1 MSRLTQSTQGIGH
14 GRRALS
20 LAESAISIVIVGVML
35 VAALNTVAAS
45 RMAERKTSDR
55 SLGQMLA
62 QQLMAEIQMQAYA
75 DPEYGEDSFGL
86 AAGKVTGNRSLW
98 NDVDD
103 YDGWSASPPQYKDG
117 TALSGLVGWERSV
130 TVDWVGP
137 LDLSQVVG
145 SNQGAKRIVVTVTRD
160 AAVVA
165 RLTAIRT
172 SSWPSVEDYV
182 DPTVTG
188 VCGSGG
194 GVAEAGDEVN
204 QAPVAVA
211 EGAPLSGAEP
221 LTVTFT
227 GENSSDPD
235 AGDTLTYFWD
245 FGDGE
250 FSTDMNPQH
259 EFMQGDY
266 VVTLVVADQD
276 GATGSDTVQI
286 KVSAGGK

>member
-1 MSRLTQSTQGIGH
+1 
-14 GRRALS
+14 LS

-55 SLGQMLA
+55 SLGLMLA
-62 QQLMAEIQMQAYA
+62 QQLMGEIQMQAYA
-75 DPEYGEDSFGL
+75 DPESGENSFGL
-86 AAGKVTGNRSLW
+86 VAGEVTGNRSLW
-98 NDVDD
+98 DDVDD

-117 TALSGLVGWERSV
+117 TDLSGLVGWERSV
-130 TVDWVGP
+130 AVDWVDP

-145 SNQGAKRIVVTVTRD
+145 SNRDAKRIIVTVTREN
-160 AAVVA
+160 AVVA

-172 SSWPSVEDYV
+172 SSWPSAEDYV

-194 GVAEAGDEVN
+194 GAGESAGDVN
-204 QAPVAVA
+204 QAPIAVA

-259 EFMQGDY
+259 AFMQGDY
-266 VVTLVVADQD
+266 VVTLVVADPD
-276 GATGSDTVQI
+276 GATGSDTVEV

>member
-1 MSRLTQSTQGIGH
+1 
-14 GRRALS
+14 
-20 LAESAISIVIVGVML
+20 
-35 VAALNTVAAS
+35 
-45 RMAERKTSDR
+45 
-55 SLGQMLA
+55 MLA

-75 DPEYGEDSFGL
+75 DPDYGEDDFGL

-98 NDVDD
+98 DDVDD

-145 SNQGAKRIVVTVTRD
+145 SNQGAKRIIVTVTRD
-160 AAVVA
+160 DAVVA

-172 SSWPSVEDYV
+172 SSWPSAEDYV

-194 GVAEAGDEVN
+194 GVVKGAETVN
-204 QAPVAVA
+204 QAPIAVA
-211 EGAPLSGAEP
+211 EGTPLSGMEP

-245 FGDGE
+245 FGDGV